1 MQSLPQTQQALGTL
15 DGQGAGD
22 CDQTYQA
29 VISTGVLTLA
39 CALQPSGAS
48 TADEL

>member
-1 MQSLPQTQQALGTL
+1 MQSLPQTQPALGTL

-39 CALQPSGAS
+39 CVAA
-48 TADEL
+48 AIWRFNRDEL